1 MSEDAASMGEGHHRA
16 PVQLGGRG
24 VRHVGL
30 IINPIA
36 GIGGRVGLK
45 GSDGAEIQ
53 KRARELGATPQ
64 ALERASQALERLKDI
79 PDLEVVTYPGEMG
92 EDAARACGFEPT
104 VIGSITPGATTAED
118 TRQAAVEMQR
128 MGVDLLLFAGG
139 DGTARDIYQAIGED
153 FLTLGIPAGVK
164 IHSAVYATNPASAG
178 NLAALYLQGRIDST
192 QQAEVMDIDEEAF
205 REGSVSAKLYGYLR
219 VPFRTN
225 LVQNLKMA
233 SVGGSASLVAIAE
246 DIAERMEP
254 DCLYII
260 GPGTTTRAI
269 TAELGLAKTLLGVDV
284 VQKLEGEEGGA
295 QLVAA
300 DTNEAQ
306 LLELIE
312 GHPARIIVTPI
323 GGQGYIFG
331 RGNQQISPR
340 VIEKVISDH
349 LAALTTGAGA
359 SSHKRLP
366 DEILVVSTQE
376 KLYSL
381 GNRPLLVDTGDPALD
396 ELLSGYITVVTG
408 YRERAVRRVSRQ

>member
-1 MSEDAASMGEGHHRA
+1 
-16 PVQLGGRG
+16 
-24 VRHVGL
+24 
-30 IINPIA
+30 
-36 GIGGRVGLK
+36 
-45 GSDGAEIQ
+45 
-53 KRARELGATPQ
+53 
-64 ALERASQALERLKDI
+64 
-79 PDLEVVTYPGEMG
+79 
-92 EDAARACGFEPT
+92 
-104 VIGSITPGATTAED
+104 
-118 TRQAAVEMQR
+118 
-128 MGVDLLLFAGG
+128 
-139 DGTARDIYQAIGED
+139 
-153 FLTLGIPAGVK
+153 
-164 IHSAVYATNPASAG
+164 
-178 NLAALYLQGRIDST
+178 
-192 QQAEVMDIDEEAF
+192 
-205 REGSVSAKLYGYLR
+205 
-219 VPFRTN
+219 
-225 LVQNLKMA
+225 
-233 SVGGSASLVAIAE
+233 VGGSASLVAIAE